1 MSTIQN
7 IQNTV
12 LQVGSRHRGRETPS
26 MNVYVNIY
34 IYSYIYIHVYIC
46 IYIFSYIYIH
56 THIQHVDGVHG
67 HSFTCLAAR
76 MPFLNHCGTVKN
88 IDHQIASLGVLSSGW
103 YQHGDRACCYFFWI
117 HGKFG
122 RPLIPPTC
130 WLLEFAPYYSFSIC
144 FRGSLIPHQMEG
156 PNNQSIEPVRFNND
170 VKVSIT

>member
-1 MSTIQN
+1 MST

-12 LQVGSRHRGRETPS
+12 LQVGSRHRPRSWMCMYT
-26 MNVYVNIY
+26 YIY
-34 IYSYIYIHVYIC
+34 IYLTNNHNDFDIYIYIF
-46 IYIFSYIYIH
+46 IYIY

-144 FRGSLIPHQMEG
+144 FRGSLIPHQTEG